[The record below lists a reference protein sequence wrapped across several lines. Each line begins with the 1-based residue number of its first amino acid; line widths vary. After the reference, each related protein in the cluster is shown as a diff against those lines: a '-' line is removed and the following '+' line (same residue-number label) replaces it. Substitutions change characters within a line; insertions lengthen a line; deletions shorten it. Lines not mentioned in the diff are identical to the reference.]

1 MEFRPLLGILPRG
14 GWGYFWRCHMKE
26 IETTERIDIHGSEK
40 KWAEWRKFLEDD
52 QKERQEYIAL
62 QAFNGSEPLK

>member
-1 MEFRPLLGILPRG
+1 
-14 GWGYFWRCHMKE
+14 MKE